1 MRHWF
6 KDQHFRSL
14 LKNSSY
20 LGVSKI
26 VAGLC
31 GIAYLAFAGRGLGVL
46 MFGVLILITSYIKAV
61 SGIAKVQ
68 SWQLIVRYGGH
79 GVAHGDPEH
88 FKVATGFAF
97 ALDVVSGIG
106 GMLVGAALLPFI
118 GNWVGIGDQYLWLG
132 MLYCTVLPIMA
143 GATPDGILRVLD
155 RFDLISW
162 SGTLMPI
169 TRAILAGIAF
179 ALGASFPVYVAIWF
193 ATDLIGNL
201 YPWYLGWRELRRHGL
216 LEGIRPTLKP
226 TVLSGAWR
234 FAIDVNLASSVQ
246 AVWGPIGRLVVGGL
260 LGPAGAA
267 LFRIA
272 STLADSAAKPADLL
286 GKAFY
291 PEVMRMDLASRQP
304 WKLMLRGTALVSAI
318 ALLGIVVMLVGGK
331 PIMSIVFG
339 KEFLGAYTPLMI
351 LLAIPFLGVFSFPLT
366 PMLYALGRSDGP
378 LKAKLLG
385 SAVFF
390 VTIAPLAWK
399 WDVAGAAVA
408 LVLANAVNTAAM
420 MLQLQREHRR
430 VRPKAPRDSPPRSRA
445 PSPADRA

>member
-20 LGVSKI
+20 LGVSKA
-26 VAGLC
+26 VAAVC
-31 GIAYLAFAGRGLGVL
+31 GLAFLALAGRGLGVL
-46 MFGVLILITSYIKAV
+46 LFGTLILITSYVKAV
-61 SGIAKVQ
+61 SGIAKFQ

-97 ALDVVSGIG
+97 ALDVVSGIAG
-106 GMLVGAALLPFI
+106 LIVGAAILPFI
-118 GNWVGIGDQYLWLG
+118 APQVGIEPQYLWLA
-132 MLYCTVLPIMA
+132 MFYCTVLPIMSS
-143 GATPDGILRVLD
+143 ATPDGVLRVLD

-162 SGTLMPI
+162 AGTVQPI
-169 TRAILAGIAF
+169 MRALLCVVAF
-179 ALGASFPVYVAIWF
+179 VMGASFPVYVAIWYV
-193 ATDLIGNL
+193 TDLVGNL
-201 YPWYLGWRELRRHGL
+201 FVWWLGWRELKRHGL

-226 TVLSGAWR
+226 TALQGAWR
-234 FAIDVNLASSVQ
+234 FAIDVNLATSVQ

-267 LFRIA
+267 LFRVA
-272 STLADSAAKPADLL
+272 STLADAGAKPADLL

-291 PEVMRMDLASRQP
+291 PEVMRMDLTSKKP
-304 WKLMLRGTALVSAI
+304 WKLMLRGSALVGAVMLLAI
-318 ALLGIVVMLVGGK
+318 ALMVVGGK
-331 PIMSIVFG
+331 PLMALIFG
-339 KEFLGAYTPLMI
+339 KAFLGAYEPLLIMMV
-351 LLAIPFLGVFSFPLT
+351 IPFLGIFSFPLT

-390 VTIAPLAWK
+390 ITIAPLSWEYG
-399 WDVAGAAVA
+399 VIGAAVA
-408 LVLANAVNTAAM
+408 LVLANVVNTGAM
-420 MLQLQREHRR
+420 LIQLRGEHRR
-430 VRPKAPRDSPPRSRA
+430 VRAK
-445 PSPADRA
+445 PA